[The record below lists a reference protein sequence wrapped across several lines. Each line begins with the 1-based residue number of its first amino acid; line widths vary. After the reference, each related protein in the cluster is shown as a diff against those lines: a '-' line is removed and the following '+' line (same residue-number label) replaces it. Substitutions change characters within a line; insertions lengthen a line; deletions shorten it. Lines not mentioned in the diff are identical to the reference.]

1 MHQTFKNEQVLLK
14 WNSKKIAIYNA
25 CKLRKLVAMAAQEIK
40 NNQRTARTNQK
51 YSQRDNTA
59 NKEKKLIYEE
69 VNLKDGVNWIRAGS

>member
-1 MHQTFKNEQVLLK
+1 
-14 WNSKKIAIYNA
+14 
-25 CKLRKLVAMAAQEIK
+25 MAAQEIK

-69 VNLKDGVNWIRAGS
+69 VNLKDGVN